1 MSFFST
7 CKPTGEPEIKLTYC
21 LTGIRNR
28 KSLPGAQIEI
38 IECGPYEMCTP
49 VSPSEDMV
57 ALGYV
62 FLGFDTSVL
71 QIFPTKSI

>member
-7 CKPTGEPEIKLTYC
+7 CKPTGEPEIKFTYC
-21 LTGIRNR
+21 LTGKGDR

-38 IECGPYEMCTP
+38 IDCGPYEFCKP
-49 VSPSEDMV
+49 VSPSGDMV

-62 FLGFDTSVL
+62 LFSF
-71 QIFPTKSI
+71 